1 MKAFQFP
8 FSLDRSGGLATT
20 TSYDQVVRGQVID
33 ALMTNQGERVMR
45 PRYGCD
51 LQAMLFDPEDE
62 LVRQDASSRV
72 MSKLSNLVTRAI
84 VRNVGISIQGRTADT
99 VFEPTSGSVIV
110 SVSYRSSLYGTDT
123 TVSVP
128 TSSEFIRRQVV
139 AS

>member
-1 MKAFQFP
+1 MAFQFT

>member
-1 MKAFQFP
+1 
-8 FSLDRSGGLATT
+8 
-20 TSYDQVVRGQVID
+20 
-33 ALMTNQGERVMR
+33 
-45 PRYGCD
+45 
-51 LQAMLFDPEDE
+51 
-62 LVRQDASSRV
+62 
-72 MSKLSNLVTRAI
+72 MSKLSHLVTRAI